1 LNDDVSDGL
10 SPCLPTKNH
19 RKALNRASRWKKRH
33 KSKFCVPSEML
44 IMRIAKFSGGGSGD
58 E

>member
-1 LNDDVSDGL
+1 MMMCLTVYHHVYPLKITEKL
-10 SPCLPTKNH
+10 SIEPVGG
-19 RKALNRASRWKKRH
+19 KKRH